1 VEVPSASVAPVLGAV
16 LRTILAEWSHLS
28 VARRVLPV
36 ACVPLHFIFALT
48 VPIVDY
54 IDREEERRVGYFSWW
69 SRHLLALNLLI
80 DPLFL
85 AWGLGGV
92 GAQWGSFP
100 AWALCLIIGVVA
112 SAVSLLVTN
121 DERPPRYYQLLAP
134 LSFLTSVFWIYFLA
148 GELVSLIEVIG
159 IVFGVSETLLGL
171 TVLAWGNSIGGWIFI
186 LLFSLFCLIF
196 IDFFQPVNF

>member
-1 VEVPSASVAPVLGAV
+1 MEVPPASVAPVLGAV

-54 IDREEERRVGYFSWW
+54 IDRRAARGVLFVGA
-69 SRHLLALNLLI
+69 SRHLLALNLLV

-92 GAQWGSFP
+92 GVRWGSFP
-100 AWALCLIIGVVA
+100 A
-112 SAVSLLVTN
+112 
-121 DERPPRYYQLLAP
+121 
-134 LSFLTSVFWIYFLA
+134 
-148 GELVSLIEVIG
+148 
-159 IVFGVSETLLGL
+159 
-171 TVLAWGNSIGGWIFI
+171 
-186 LLFSLFCLIF
+186 
-196 IDFFQPVNF
+196 